1 MKDSIHSAPSTGKRI
16 FLWFAALA
24 LILAC
29 VPGAPAPIA
38 TLDPNDINLFIQQ
51 TALAASAQTLA
62 AVPPSTVTPTITATP
77 RNTFT
82 PEPTQTP
89 FMTFV
94 LPTMTP
100 AQRVQFYRVKHD
112 SQIAKYHYKSRTAN
126 NNWDLFPQTPETVP
140 LFAAPKSASGTQ
152 RTTLHS
158 AWENYING
166 LNGFD
171 SRKLAYLKSD
181 STGLFNGSGFPQLES
196 LTMGGNVITIDE
208 VQGEWGKV
216 HTMDY
221 NQVGSVDTENYKT
234 RPDLVH
240 KFVVVG
246 WSRKT
251 KTTYW
256 VNPPPGVLYW
266 PFVSRL
272 PIWISMDR
280 VEPFPILPM
289 EVTANVD
296 QEIRVEPRLDADT
309 TGKKLSEG
317 QSRTIVQYYPSSSQV
332 WGRLQ
337 NGTWIALFLYQ
348 KTGPTYLTTWI
359 METLPP
365 PP

>member
-1 MKDSIHSAPSTGKRI
+1 MKDSTHSIPAHGKRI

-29 VPGAPAPIA
+29 VPAMPTPAP
-38 TLDPNDINLFIQQ
+38 TLIPNDINLLIKQ
-51 TALAASAQTLA
+51 TADAASIQTLT
-62 AVPPSTVTPTITATP
+62 AVPTFPPTPTFTATP
-77 RNTFT
+77 KNTFT
-82 PEPTQTP
+82 PEATQTP
-89 FMTFV
+89 FVTFV
-94 LPTMTP
+94 LPTLTP
-100 AQRVQFYRVKHD
+100 AQKVQFFRVKHD
-112 SQIAKYHYKSRTAN
+112 SQLARYHYKSRTAD
-126 NNWDLFPQTPETVP
+126 WDTLAQTPETVP
-140 LFAAPKSASGTQ
+140 LFAAARQGSGTQ
-152 RTTLHS
+152 RTFLDS
-158 AWENYING
+158 AWANYMSA

-171 SRKLAYLKSD
+171 ARKLAYLKGD

-196 LTMGGNVITIDE
+196 LTMGGNVITLNEI
-208 VQGEWGKV
+208 QGEWGKV
-216 HTMDY
+216 QTMEY
-221 NQVGSVDTENYKT
+221 NQVGSAETENYKT

-256 VNPPPGVLYW
+256 VNPPRGDLYW
-266 PFVSRL
+266 PFVSSKT
-272 PIWISMDR
+272 IWVSMDR

-289 EVTANVD
+289 EVTANID
-296 QEIRVEPRLDADT
+296 QDIRMEPSLDAET

-317 QSRTIVQYYPSSSQV
+317 QSTTIVKYYPSGSQV
-332 WGRLQ
+332 WAQLQ
-337 NGTWIALFLYQ
+337 NGRWIALFLYQ